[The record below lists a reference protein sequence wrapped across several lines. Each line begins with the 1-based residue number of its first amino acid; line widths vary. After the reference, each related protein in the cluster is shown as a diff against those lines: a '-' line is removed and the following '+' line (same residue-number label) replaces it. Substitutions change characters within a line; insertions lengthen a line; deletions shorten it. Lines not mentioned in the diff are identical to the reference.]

1 MLAVFP
7 QCSILEP
14 LVFTTSISDL
24 VAGLVEYTFNK
35 FADDTKLENAVKFL
49 KERETFAEE
58 FDTLEH

>member
-1 MLAVFP
+1 M
-7 QCSILEP
+7 
-14 LVFTTSISDL
+14 FTTSISDL

-58 FDTLEH
+58 SDTLEH